1 MYVKKRRMSIRLS
14 PDEDK
19 TLRVLHRHSGI
30 PDGQFPQRPK
40 FWRRFTDVWNE
51 ATDRSDSPEEL
62 LHYIMTRRK
71 RPRGRPGRW
80 EPFGDDYKPL
90 KCPQPDVLSEE
101 HWAIVD
107 QLYVELGISADSLLV
122 DAAARQ
128 DFLTRFVARTGE
140 HVPDLLFVAA
150 IVARRKGGLLP
161 KTGRAGSEGGEDI
174 GFGDIDMVG

>member
-1 MYVKKRRMSIRLS
+1 MKNRRKSIRLS

-19 TLRVLHRHSGI
+19 LLRTLHRQSGV

-51 ATDRSDSPEEL
+51 ATDRSDSSEEI

-71 RPRGRPGRW
+71 RPHGRPGRW
-80 EPFGDDYKPL
+80 EPFGDGYKPL
-90 KCPQPDVLSEE
+90 RCPESDVLSKA
-101 HWAIVD
+101 HWAIVN
-107 QLYVELGISADSLLV
+107 QLYVEIGISADSLLV

-128 DFLTRFVARTGE
+128 DFLKRFVARTGE

-161 KTGRAGSEGGEDI
+161 KTSRAGAEGDEDI